1 MSSTLAP
8 AAARVYTKSES
19 PRPPFPKGELP
30 PMFDDKVTAQ
40 NWHKKVNWI
49 HTTLLVGTPL
59 IGLYGALTTTLQTKT
74 LIWSIIYYYITGLG
88 ITAGYH
94 RYWAHR
100 SYRASTLFRWILCL
114 AGSGAVEGSIQWWSR
129 GHRAHHRWTDTDKD
143 PYSAHRGLFF
153 SHLGWMLVNRPRTR
167 IGYADTADLKADPIV
182 KIQQK
187 HYPWFALIMGF
198 IFPTLVAGLG
208 WGDYRGGYF
217 YAGVLRLVFVHHA
230 TFCVNSLAHFLG
242 DHTFDDEHTPRDHF
256 ITALVTM
263 GEGYHNMHHSFP
275 QDYRNAIL
283 IHQYDPTKWLIWLCS
298 LVGLTYDLKVF
309 PANEMAKGRIYM
321 EEKKIEAQKKKLK
334 WGIPLEQLPV
344 FSWDE
349 FQEAVNEK
357 DCKWILLEGILYDV
371 ENFMEDHPGG
381 LSYIKG
387 FVGKDA
393 TGAFNGGV
401 YNHSNGARN
410 LLSTMRCGVVEG
422 GMEVESMKKHI

>member
-1 MSSTLAP
+1 
-8 AAARVYTKSES
+8 
-19 PRPPFPKGELP
+19 
-30 PMFDDKVTAQ
+30 
-40 NWHKKVNWI
+40 
-49 HTTLLVGTPL
+49 
-59 IGLYGALTTTLQTKT
+59 
-74 LIWSIIYYYITGLG
+74 
-88 ITAGYH
+88 
-94 RYWAHR
+94 
-100 SYRASTLFRWILCL
+100 
-114 AGSGAVEGSIQWWSR
+114 
-129 GHRAHHRWTDTDKD
+129 
-143 PYSAHRGLFF
+143 
-153 SHLGWMLVNRPRTR
+153 MLVNRPNTR
-167 IGYADTADLKADPIV
+167 IGFADTADLKADPIV

-187 HYPWFALIMGF
+187 HYPWFALVMGF

-217 YAGVLRLVFVHHA
+217 YAGILRLVFVHHA

-242 DHTFDDEHTPRDHF
+242 DTTFDDEHTPRDHF

-275 QDYRNAIL
+275 QDYRNAIMYY
-283 IHQYDPTKWLIWLCS
+283 QYDPTKWLIWVCS

-309 PANEMAKGRIYM
+309 PANEMTKGRIYM
-321 EEKKIEAQKKKLK
+321 EEKKLEAEKKKLK

-357 DCKWILLEGILYDV
+357 NCKWVLLEGILYDI

-381 LSYIKG
+381 LSYIKS

-422 GMEVESMKKHI
+422 GMEVESLKKQN